1 VLRKIDDVTAASM
14 SRLYDFQHD
23 DGGWGWWKEGESD
36 PFMTAYVVWG
46 FAVARDAGLPVKEP
60 AVDSAVK
67 YLDNALGKS
76 AGRYDDEA
84 WMLHAAA
91 AWRAAARR
99 NGNGGVARAFDD
111 VWTHRDRLTPYSRAL
126 LTLAAHDLGDD
137 ERAKVLVRNLEDGVK
152 IDRTPDQSVLLRGG
166 SSTAETIATAH
177 WGQDRFWWRWHDGPV
192 ESTAFALQ
200 AIVAVDPQN
209 ALVEP
214 VMNWLFKNRRGA
226 RWNNTRDTA
235 VALLALNDYLK
246 RSGELSG
253 DAGFTLSVNGHE
265 VAAET
270 ITAAEALAA
279 PRRIAIDPALVRDGM
294 NEITIRRTSAGSLYF
309 AAEAR
314 FVSLEEPVK
323 AAGNEIFVR
332 REYFRLVPHPTL
344 LKGVVYDKVPLLDG
358 GTVDSGERIEVVA
371 TVDAKNDYD
380 YLLFEDLK
388 PAGFEAV
395 ALQSGTNLYAQDSAG
410 TRSTWVYQEL
420 RDRKVAMFIDHLPQG
435 LWEIRYTLRAEVPG
449 SFHALP
455 LLGEAMY
462 VPEVRANGEE
472 VRVEVAEGRR

>member
-1 VLRKIDDVTAASM
+1 
-14 SRLYDFQHD
+14 
-23 DGGWGWWKEGESD
+23 
-36 PFMTAYVVWG
+36 
-46 FAVARDAGLPVKEP
+46 
-60 AVDSAVK
+60 
-67 YLDNALGKS
+67 
-76 AGRYDDEA
+76 
-84 WMLHAAA
+84 
-91 AWRAAARR
+91 
-99 NGNGGVARAFDD
+99 
-111 VWTHRDRLTPYSRAL
+111 
-126 LTLAAHDLGDD
+126 
-137 ERAKVLVRNLEDGVK
+137 
-152 IDRTPDQSVLLRGG
+152 
-166 SSTAETIATAH
+166 
-177 WGQDRFWWRWHDGPV
+177 
-192 ESTAFALQ
+192 
-200 AIVAVDPQN
+200 
-209 ALVEP
+209 
-214 VMNWLFKNRRGA
+214 
-226 RWNNTRDTA
+226 
-235 VALLALNDYLK
+235 LNDYLK
-246 RSGELSG
+246 RSGELNG
-253 DAGFTLSVNGHE
+253 DAGFTLSVNGHD
-265 VAAET
+265 VASAT
-270 ITAAEALAA
+270 ITAAEALDA
-279 PRRIAIDPALVRDGM
+279 PRRIAIDPALVRDGV
-294 NEITIRRTSAGSLYF
+294 NEITIRRTSAGSIYF

-395 ALQSGTNLYAQDSAG
+395 ALESGINLYAQDSAG